1 MKKRLLIIF
10 LSILYAS
17 CYRTQVVWN
26 NPVSFNTAISAGP
39 SYNSLVPSLATD
51 LSWKVSQSF
60 SGPYI
65 PAIHYYGNSGWVGV
79 TPSYPSDWITW
90 PNYNCNA
97 NPADH
102 SCYGGTQ
109 DLYFKLDFN
118 LPTANSLANFSVNWE
133 MFADEKIMDVW
144 VNGNLVWS
152 PNGGGFSWNTPLNFR
167 WCSLWQLLQN
177 TIIVHVQSQIGLIG
191 LKVTNWPTSLSI
203 VGSPTICPGATQIYS
218 VAPIPG
224 ATGYSWSLFNGLTGT
239 SSSNVISVTAPLN
252 PGPAVINVSAQSGT
266 ACLGATS
273 KTITVL
279 PPPVVNISPLT
290 PTSVCLGSPVTLM
303 ANGTSTA
310 YLWNIPSGATSP
322 LNPLT
327 TYPNPVGTGIY
338 TVTGTDINGCIKK
351 KTIAINVKPL
361 PTIFITPNTFFV
373 CPGIPNTLTA
383 SGGVSYTWT
392 SIPASPTV
400 NPLVVTLT
408 PTQTVT
414 VIGAGVNGC
423 TNTST
428 LAFTPGSVTPVSAN
442 NVTLCTNAALCTT
455 ISASSTSGWPPTY
468 TWQPGSING
477 QTATVCPTVSTIYT
491 VTASAPNTCP
501 GTATLAVTIVTN
513 CCSQPTTGLTP
524 LNSLNSAAM
533 NGGSYF
539 VANNITIA
547 GGNLLNN
554 LEILMMPGVKITI
567 PNNTQLIAQNVH
579 LYACGIKM
587 WQGIEVQDG
596 GQLGMYASSLIED
609 AEVAIDVPGTSLAS
623 ALSQNPPLSL
633 DQVIFNKNYIGIH
646 IHNADPAITSF
657 SLPLV
662 ECVFSSR
669 DYQTFGFPNALSW
682 PNVGVAAGGL
692 RFANTPTT
700 GLTPPYNLLGAP
712 QGNIKLS
719 YQNPP
724 TFGTQ
729 SAHIGIKIND
739 VGNTPAG
746 SPNPGVVIGA
756 MNIVTTNDPK
766 YFNLFDGLGKGI
778 EVTDASLTTANNTFQ
793 NMQNYQTAGV
803 WTYGRGIQHTITGLM
818 NGRLDLQPI
827 STVPS
832 TDFGNRFWNC
842 WVAIGTESVFN
853 VLIHH
858 GVFRST
864 HNVSSGFAPGA
875 IGAILQSNRFNY
887 SIKHNEFNNIAYSI
901 FLNAA
906 GGTYDM
912 GNGPVNG
919 TYADNVEINQNYIG
933 PEVASN
939 IAVNPGTKYSYQGIT
954 LFPANPYNWNVVGA
968 CNIFSNKL
976 DRVYNGIVVNQMDK
990 YPVEIGG
997 NDILVEDDLALY
1009 PSNDQSG
1016 IYVHD
1021 CLGHIVVN
1029 QNQVDGQGI
1038 SNTRVKLIRLANN
1051 VSSNGA
1057 QSPVVTLNKVAN
1069 AHKGFLFEGNQPN
1082 TDWLCNTLHTPMD
1095 YGFCLENGGII
1106 GQQGNPCL
1114 ESGNE
1119 YQGNWVPNVNYYTY
1133 CSGSNPNLSVLYVA
1147 GFFMAPPATH
1157 FGSPTYVSGIGNTF
1171 IEQFPNCPNGAA
1183 NDCAYSNNYPSLPSQ
1198 RPSGNNLTSLSTTD
1212 AEDDAVDIYP
1222 NPSNGVINIRTAYT
1236 GQTLNIK
1243 VMDVTGKVI
1252 FHKII
1257 QSTNMDTIDL
1267 TSLKSSIYF
1276 IEIQNSEN
1284 KTVRRKLVIE

>member
-1 MKKRLLIIF
+1 MKNKLLINLFQFVLLISVKYTSGQQCVTF
-10 LSILYAS
+10 
-17 CYRTQVVWN
+17 CNGNFDN
-26 NPVSFNTAISAGP
+26 NVITSSNAIVLAP
-39 SYNSLVPSLATD
+39 LVPCWQTTAPDNRIEL
-51 LSWKVSQSF
+51 WGNGFGGVPSF
-60 SGPYI
+60 SGGQFVELNANFASTLFQDFTVIPGSVLTISFAHRGRQGPDVMNVQIGPIGGPFTNLGNFTDGNTAWGFYTVNYTVPMSMGSNFRI
-65 PAIHYYGNSGWVGV
+65 RFVSVNTTGGNPAIGNFLDAVS
-79 TPSYPSDWITW
+79 ITSNVQPIPLTA
-90 PNYNCNA
+90 PN
-97 NPADH
+97 
-102 SCYGGTQ
+102 
-109 DLYFKLDFN
+109 L
-118 LPTANSLANFSVNWE
+118 
-133 MFADEKIMDVW
+133 
-144 VNGNLVWS
+144 
-152 PNGGGFSWNTPLNFR
+152 
-167 WCSLWQLLQN
+167 
-177 TIIVHVQSQIGLIG
+177 
-191 LKVTNWPTSLSI
+191 
-203 VGSPTICPGATQIYS
+203 TICPNSSVCATAS
-218 VAPIPG
+218 VNSSYGGGPVTYNWSGPG
-224 ATGYSWSLFNGLTGT
+224 LSPST
-239 SSSNVISVTAPLN
+239 SGQSVT
-252 PGPAVINVSAQSGT
+252 I
-266 ACLGATS
+266 C
-273 KTITVL
+273 
-279 PPPVVNISPLT
+279 PP
-290 PTSVCLGSPVTLM
+290 
-303 ANGTSTA
+303 
-310 YLWNIPSGATSP
+310 
-322 LNPLT
+322 NPLT
-327 TYPNPVGTGIY
+327 WVSGQNFIY
-338 TVTGTDINGCIKK
+338 TINATAPGGC
-351 KTIAINVKPL
+351 
-361 PTIFITPNTFFV
+361 PN
-373 CPGIPNTLTA
+373 
-383 SGGVSYTWT
+383 
-392 SIPASPTV
+392 
-400 NPLVVTLT
+400 
-408 PTQTVT
+408 
-414 VIGAGVNGC
+414 
-423 TNTST
+423 ST
-428 LAFTPGSVTPVSAN
+428 TM
-442 NVTLCTNAALCTT
+442 
-455 ISASSTSGWPPTY
+455 
-468 TWQPGSING
+468 
-477 QTATVCPTVSTIYT
+477 
-491 VTASAPNTCP
+491 
-501 GTATLAVTIVTN
+501 AVTIVTN

-547 GGNLLNN
+547 GGNMLSN

-682 PNVGVAAGGL
+682 PNVGVTAGGL

-778 EVTDASLTTANNTFQ
+778 EATDASLTTANNTFQ
-793 NMQNYQTAGV
+793 NMLNYQAGGV
-803 WTYGRGIQHTITGLM
+803 WTIGRGIHHTVTGLM
-818 NGRLDLQPI
+818 NARLDLQPI

-842 WVAIGTESVFN
+842 WDAVGTKSVYQ
-853 VLIHH
+853 VLLHY

-864 HNVSSGFAPGA
+864 HNVSSGYAPGA
-875 IGAILQSNRFNY
+875 MGAILESNRFNY

-901 FLNAA
+901 WLNAA

-912 GNGPVNG
+912 GSGPING

-939 IAVNPGTKYSYQGIT
+939 IVVNPGTEYSFQGIT
-954 LFPANPYNWNVVGA
+954 LFPANSFNWNIVGN

-997 NDILVEDDLALY
+997 NDILVDDDLAIY

-1021 CLGHIVVN
+1021 CQGRIVVN

-1057 QSPVVTLNKVAN
+1057 QTPVVTLNKVAN

-1095 YGFCLENGGII
+1095 YGFCLENGGIV
-1106 GQQGNPCL
+1106 GPQGNPCL

-1119 YQGNWVPNVNYYTY
+1119 YQGNWVPSVNYYTY
-1133 CSGSNPNLSVLYVA
+1133 CAGSNPGSSILYVA

-1157 FGSPTYVSGIGNTF
+1157 AGPSPYISGIPNTF
-1171 IEQFPNCPNGAA
+1171 VEQFPNCQNAA

-1212 AEDDAVDIYP
+1212 AENAAVDIYP
-1222 NPSNGVINIRTAYT
+1222 NPSNGVINIRSSYT

-1243 VMDVTGKVI
+1243 VMDVTGKVV

-1257 QSTNMDTIDL
+1257 LSTNMDTIDL

-1284 KTVRRKLVIE
+1284 KIVRKKLVIE